1 MSETGYRVRHV
12 THQAFSG
19 KFQHHKEGCLCH
31 ECPHY
36 LSCRLS
42 FRPVL
47 RTPDMPW
54 DNDKP
59 LDIKTEKLTA
69 AEKLIIE
76 VLKSHVDVLNG
87 RQISIRTG
95 ISRRHVTRCL
105 KRLLARGII
114 KRIIEVRKEIILKT
128 TLTHQEMVDIANRF
142 VLSPDMKESLGTGQT
157 I

>member
-47 RTPDMPW
+47 RFPVTPV
-54 DNDKP
+54 DNVKP
-59 LDIKTEKLTA
+59 LDIKSKKLTA
-69 AEKLIIE
+69 AERLIIAT
-76 VLKSHVDVLNG
+76 LKSHVDGLNG
-87 RQISIRTG
+87 RQISILTG
-95 ISRRHVTRCL
+95 LSRRHVTRCL

-114 KRIIEVRKEIILKT
+114 KRIIEVRKEIILRT
-128 TLTHQEMVDIANRF
+128 TLTHQEMVDIANRYI
-142 VLSPDMKESLGTGQT
+142 LSPDMKESLGTGQT
-157 I
+157 V